1 MAQGG
6 AGFPG
11 VSGREPA
18 LTVRGRLVLGTA
30 VLLLLAGTGLGVWAL
45 VAFGLV
51 VLSFLLC
58 MYLAFYPAAVALWRR
73 HVEFSWRLGPGPGPG
88 IGAGRAKT
96 EAPIRLV
103 AGGVIPVEITVR
115 NRAPVALGEA
125 RFELMTSSVVE
136 PPHPPGH
143 PAKTPLS
150 LWIGPRTEA
159 SLVVETRVPVAGY
172 WCLHGA
178 LVYLRDPLGLSR
190 LRAYFPAPL
199 PLRTWPRAGLRSML
213 PAPAAPHARQGPVT
227 RRLLGQGG
235 DLRELR
241 DHVPGDPFKR
251 IAWKATA
258 RTGRLMVRELDQEA
272 LRGHYLLVDVGASM
286 RESRT
291 ARSKLDHAVE
301 LCAAYARAALAG
313 GDRVGLIAFDH
324 RIHRHLRPD
333 DRAAAWLRLCECL
346 MDVACP
352 VDPELTEVTDGELV
366 AAVARYLRHQEGMEA
381 RVGGALKVDDARWTR
396 IVTGPDGVLYDMEVI
411 GRTVTRLLSR
421 TGPGAEPDP
430 GSQEIQRIVATLG
443 GDREM
448 AELRL
453 FCRLRGIELPP
464 RRAGGGVAWKRA
476 FAAAL
481 EQVAEMRMPQRV
493 LIWSDLRG
501 LEGDL
506 TMLGRA
512 VMLARRRG
520 HRLIC
525 LLPETVAYARLPPGE
540 AAARAATI
548 FAWEER
554 RREQTA
560 ERQLERLG
568 VSVERL
574 EPRDSIAT
582 VLGRLA
588 GGRGGRRRR

>member
-1 MAQGG
+1 
-6 AGFPG
+6 

-18 LTVRGRLVLGTA
+18 LTARGRLVLATA
-30 VLLLLAGTGLGVWAL
+30 VLLLLAGTALGVWAL
-45 VAFGLV
+45 VGFGLV
-51 VLSFLLC
+51 VLSLLLC
-58 MYLAFYPAAVALWRR
+58 MYLAFYPAALALWRR
-73 HVEFSWRLGPGPGPG
+73 HVEFSWRV
-88 IGAGRAKT
+88 GAGSGPLKT
-96 EAPIRLV
+96 RTAAPVRLV
-103 AGGVIPVEITVR
+103 AGGVIPVELTVR

-136 PPHPPGH
+136 PPHPPGL
-143 PAKTPLS
+143 PARTPLG
-150 LWIGPRTEA
+150 LRIGPRTEA

-178 LVYLRDPLGLSR
+178 LVHLRDPLGLAR

-199 PLRTWPRAGLRSML
+199 PLRTWPRAGWRAML
-213 PAPAAPHARQGPVT
+213 PAPAVPHARLGPVA

-286 RESRT
+286 RESREV
-291 ARSKLDHAVE
+291 RSKLDHAVE
-301 LCAAYARAALAG
+301 LCATYARAALAS

-324 RIHRHLRPD
+324 RIHRHLRSD
-333 DRAAAWLRLCECL
+333 DRAAAWMRLAECL

-352 VDPELTEVTDGELV
+352 VDPELTELTDGELV
-366 AAVARYLRHQEGMEA
+366 ASVARYLRHQEGVEA
-381 RVGGALKVDDARWTR
+381 RIGGAPKVDDARWAR
-396 IVTGPDGVLYDMEVI
+396 IVAGPDGALYDMEVI
-411 GRTVTRLLSR
+411 GRTVGKLLLSR
-421 TGPGAEPDP
+421 PGAEAGPGA
-430 GSQEIQRIVATLG
+430 QEIRRLVATLG
-443 GDREM
+443 SDREM

-464 RRAGGGVAWKRA
+464 RRTSGGPAWKRA

-481 EQVAEMRMPQRV
+481 EQVAEMRAPQRV

-512 VMLARRRG
+512 ALLARRRG
-520 HRLIC
+520 HQLIC

-560 ERQLERLG
+560 ERQLECLG
-568 VSVERL
+568 VSVQRL
-574 EPRDSIAT
+574 GPRDGIEA

-588 GGRGGRRRR
+588 GGRGRRRRR

>member
-1 MAQGG
+1 MAQVAVGLS
-6 AGFPG
+6 A

-18 LTVRGRLVLGTA
+18 LTMRGRLVLGAA
-30 VLLLLAGTGLGVWAL
+30 VLLLLAGTGLGVWVL

-73 HVEFSWRLGPGPGPG
+73 HVEFSWRLGPGQGT
-88 IGAGRAKT
+88 ASGRTRT
-96 EAPIRLV
+96 EAPLRLV
-103 AGGVIPVEITVR
+103 AGGVIPVELTVR

-125 RFELMTSSVVE
+125 RFQLMTSSVVE
-136 PPHPPGH
+136 TPRPPGH
-143 PAKTPLS
+143 PADTPLS
-150 LWIGPRTEA
+150 LSIGPRTEA

-178 LVYLRDPLGLSR
+178 LVYLRDPLGLTR

-199 PLRTWPRAGLRSML
+199 PLRTWPRAGLRSLL

-272 LRGHYLLVDVGASM
+272 MRGHYLIVDVGASM
-286 RESRT
+286 RESREL
-291 ARSKLDHAVE
+291 RSKLDHAVE

-313 GDRVGLIAFDH
+313 GDRVGFIAFDR

-333 DRAAAWLRLCECL
+333 DRAATWMRIAECL

-366 AAVARYLRHQEGMEA
+366 AAVARYLRHQEGVDA
-381 RVGGALKVDDARWTR
+381 RLGGAPQVDDARWAR
-396 IVTGPDGVLYDMEVI
+396 IITGPDGVLYDMEVI
-411 GRTVTRLLSR
+411 GRTVTRQLSR
-421 TGPGAEPDP
+421 TGSGAEPGP
-430 GSQEIQRIVATLG
+430 GAQGIQRLMATLG
-443 GDREM
+443 SDREM

-453 FCRLRGIELPP
+453 YCRLRGIELPP
-464 RRAGGGVAWKRA
+464 RRSSGGSAWKRA
-476 FAAAL
+476 LAATL
-481 EQVAEMRMPQRV
+481 EQVAAMRMPQRV

-512 VMLARRRG
+512 AMLARRRG
-520 HRLIC
+520 HRLTC

-568 VSVERL
+568 VSVQRL
-574 EPRDSIAT
+574 DPRDGIGT

-588 GGRGGRRRR
+588 GGRRTRRRR